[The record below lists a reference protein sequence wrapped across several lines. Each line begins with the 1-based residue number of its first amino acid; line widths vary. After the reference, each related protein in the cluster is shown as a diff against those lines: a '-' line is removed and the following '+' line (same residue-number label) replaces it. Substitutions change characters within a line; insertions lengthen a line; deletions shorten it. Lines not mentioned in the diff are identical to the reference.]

1 MKFDKPKGGNPVDG
15 PVDGRHP
22 DGTTEAQR
30 ANCRAIYEDPEAY
43 AEWRIRMGL
52 SKPPEIRPSS
62 IMRKRVA
69 HLANRLSAELQ
80 AGIKA
85 RPRDRWEREPARKMT
100 IEELSALYAAD
111 PITVS
116 PELARANSVH
126 ALAQSQL
133 GDDDG
138 R

>member
-52 SKPPEIRPSS
+52 SKAPEAMTRASLRPHVAWNSLHGAIRTEP
-62 IMRKRVA
+62 RE
-69 HLANRLSAELQ
+69 N
-80 AGIKA
+80 A
-85 RPRDRWEREPARKMT
+85 RTAKFRSL
-100 IEELSALYAAD
+100 EELGEYAAK
-111 PITVS
+111 PLAVS
-116 PELARANSVH
+116 GALARANSAH

-133 GDDDG
+133 GDADG